1 MMVFGGRE
9 LGVEAMKL
17 LVSIPFALFVLSL
30 TVSAELPE
38 ELAYLEALASDQ
50 AELVIVVRRFDLQQQ
65 GLIDWDR
72 ALIEEYMLE
81 GKRDLAATK
90 QAGIEK
96 RVGLIRTAWA
106 YVTERYP
113 NNARALN
120 YYGEFM
126 YDYGREQTRAVQNWR
141 VAVQLDDK
149 LAAAHN
155 NLGIHYFHT
164 GDYRK
169 GLDHL
174 QRALVLEDDN
184 SDFLYNMSQIYLVFF
199 PQVGEM
205 LDLPKEKLYKEAM
218 RMSKKAVELA
228 PDDYDVL
235 LDYATNFYA
244 GEQFNVEIDWEAAAH
259 AWRQARAQ
267 ASTNVQIF
275 FTYLNEG
282 RAWIRSDKKEN
293 AIEALDAAA
302 VLRPDSRVVEQLLTK
317 ARRGTS

>member
-1 MMVFGGRE
+1 
-9 LGVEAMKL
+9 MKL
-17 LVSIPFALFVLSL
+17 LGTIPLVFLVSSL

-38 ELAYLEALASDQ
+38 ELAHLEVVSSDQ
-50 AELVIVVRRFDLQQQ
+50 AELVSVARRFDLQQK
-65 GLIDWDR
+65 GLIEWDL
-72 ALIEEYMLE
+72 ALIGEYGLE

-90 QAGIEK
+90 QAGITK
-96 RVGLIRTAWA
+96 RVDLIRTAWV

-120 YYGEFM
+120 YYGEFL
-126 YDYGREQTRAVQNWR
+126 YDHDQQRAKAVQKWR
-141 VAVQLDDK
+141 VAIKLDDE

-155 NLGIHYFHT
+155 NLGIHYFHI
-164 GDYRK
+164 GDYRS

-174 QRALVLEDDN
+174 QRALDLEDDN
-184 SDFLYNMSQIYLVFF
+184 SDFLYNMSQMYLIYF
-199 PQVGEM
+199 PQMGEM

-218 RMSKKAVELA
+218 RMSKKAAELA

-244 GEQFNVEIDWEAAAH
+244 GEQYDVEVDWEAAAL

-267 ASTNVQIF
+267 ASTEVQTF

-282 RAWIRSDKKEN
+282 RTWLRSDKKEN
-293 AIEALDAAA
+293 AIEPLDAAA
-302 VLRPDSRVVEQLLTK
+302 ELRPDSRVVEQLLSK
-317 ARRGTS
+317 ARQETS